1 MRISTL
7 QLSALAFFLAHSCAC
22 ASAPARI
29 DAAPEWNALALD
41 LTRSIEY
48 EMADKQ
54 LPCLAIAL
62 VDGQRIVWAQGFG
75 VAHADTGRRTSSQT
89 LWRVASVSKLFTDI
103 GIMQLVERGEL
114 DLDVP
119 VRAELP
125 NFVRGDVRAG
135 EITLRQLASHRS
147 GLVREPPVGHYFD
160 DTRPSLADTVGS
172 LQRTR
177 LIYEPG
183 TRTKYSNAGVAT
195 IGRVLEA
202 KVGEPFAGYLQ
213 REVLVPLGMT
223 TATFIRTPEVER
235 TLAGGIM
242 WGYDGREF
250 AAPDIRLGMAPAS
263 DMYASVED
271 LGRFM
276 KAIFAGGLGS
286 KRRVIAEETLA
297 QMMEPARDEQGQRL
311 RYGIG
316 FAVGELQGRKVCGH
330 GGAIYGYATQV
341 SFLPE
346 EGLGVIVVAGV
357 DGANT
362 VTSRLA
368 KRALEGMLAQRGGQ
382 DLPAYERFEALDE
395 ELAREVVGTYLAA
408 EGRIELIE
416 REGQLKARWGTE
428 LVSVRASGADLVL
441 DGRLGRGPRLALE
454 RNAVGKVSGLRIGDV
469 PYERTE
475 LSAPAAC
482 RQEWRDLIGEY
493 GWDHN
498 VLFILEEGGHLTA
511 LIEWFWYEHLKPMPD
526 GRFAFSKTR
535 GLYHGEA
542 LEFRRDAA
550 GRVTGVALGELVFPR
565 RGDAMEEGETFTIEP
580 VKPVADLRATALAAS
595 PPKESGDKSGSQ
607 LVDVLQVD
615 PQLHLDI
622 RYASTNN
629 FMGSPFYQQARAF
642 MQQPAAE
649 ALARAHQR
657 LLDQGYGILIHDA
670 YRPWH
675 VTRMFWDGVPEQYRD
690 FVADPT
696 RGSRHNRGCAVD
708 LTLCDP
714 MTGTAIPMVSG
725 YDEFEALAGPA
736 YPGGTSRQR
745 WHRELLRAAMEAE
758 GFSVYRNEWWHF
770 DFDGWER
777 YPILNLTFEELTE
790 GAVR

>member
-1 MRISTL
+1 MRTSTL
-7 QLSALAFFLAHSCAC
+7 RLGGLAFFLAFSGAC

-29 DAAPEWNALALD
+29 DAALEWSTLAQD
-41 LTRSIEY
+41 LTRAIEY

-75 VAHADTGRRTSSQT
+75 VADADTGRPASSQT
-89 LWRVASVSKLFTDI
+89 LWRVASVSKLFTDL

-114 DLDVP
+114 DLDAP

-125 NFVRGDVRAG
+125 NFVRGDQRAG

-160 DTRPSLADTVGS
+160 DTRPSLADTVNS

-177 LIYEPG
+177 LVYAPG

-202 KVGEPFAGYLQ
+202 KVGEPFAEYLR
-213 REVLVPLGMT
+213 REVLAPLGMT
-223 TATFIRTPEVER
+223 TATFIRTPEVGR

-263 DMYASVED
+263 DLYASVED
-271 LGRFM
+271 LGHFM
-276 KAIFAGGLGS
+276 QAIFAGGLGS

-297 QMMEPARDEQGQRL
+297 RMMEPALDAEGRRL

-316 FAVGELQGRKVCGH
+316 FAVSELQGRKLCGH

-382 DLPAYERFEALDE
+382 SLSAYERFGALE
-395 ELAREVVGTYLAA
+395 EGLAREVSGTYLAA

-428 LVSVRASGADLVL
+428 LVSVRASGAELVL

-454 RNAVGKVSGLRIGDV
+454 RDAAGQVRGLRIGDV
-469 PYERTE
+469 SYERSE
-475 LSAPAAC
+475 LPVPPDC
-482 RQEWRDLIGEY
+482 PQEWRELLGEY

-498 VLFILEEGGHLTA
+498 VLFILEERGRLTA
-511 LIEWFWYEHLKPMPD
+511 LIEWFWYEHLQPLPD

-565 RGDAMEEGETFTIEP
+565 RGEAMAQGETFTIEP
-580 VKPVADLRATALAAS
+580 VEPVANLRARALAAS
-595 PPKESGDKSGSQ
+595 PPRESGDMLESQ
-607 LVDVLQVD
+607 LVDVMQVD
-615 PQLHLDI
+615 PQLQLDI
-622 RYASTNN
+622 RYASSNN
-629 FMGSPFYQQARAF
+629 FMGSPFYRQARAF
-642 MQQPAAE
+642 LQRPAAA
-649 ALARAHQR
+649 ALARAHQT
-657 LLDQGYGILIHDA
+657 LLDQGYGLLIHDA

-675 VTRMFWDGVPEQYRD
+675 VTRMFWDGVPQQYRD
-690 FVADPT
+690 FVADPS

-714 MTGTAIPMVSG
+714 STGAAIPMVSG

-745 WHRELLRAAMEAE
+745 WHRELLRKAMEAQ

-777 YPILNLTFEELTE
+777 YPILNLSFEDIEAL
-790 GAVR
+790 AAR